1 MLSLRAHTANFITLL
16 NALFG
21 FLGCIAMIQ
30 DRFDLALI
38 ALIAAAIADFLD
50 GFIARIL
57 KVESAFGNF
66 MDSMADVISFG
77 LFPSLWWY
85 FSLSESLS
93 VLWAAGLASLLF
105 VSALLRLVRFSVYP
119 SKSIHF
125 EGLPTP
131 AMALFVVL
139 ITQTELFDQMAYFT
153 PVWFKR
159 AAVFLTLLFSGWM
172 VSKIPAISLKFKDY
186 TFKANILRY
195 LVMLSAIVGFVLLRE
210 ELVLVLLPTYTL
222 GSLLIKR

>member
-1 MLSLRAHTANFITLL
+1 MFSLRAHAANFITLL

-38 ALIAAAIADFLD
+38 ALVAAAIADFLD
-50 GFIARIL
+50 GFVARIL
-57 KVESAFGNF
+57 KVESVFGNF

-85 FSLSESLS
+85 FTLSESLS
-93 VLWAAGLASLLF
+93 VLWASGLASLLF
-105 VSALLRLVRFSVYP
+105 ACALLRLVRFSVYE

-153 PVWFKR
+153 PVWFER
-159 AAVFLTLLFSGWM
+159 AAVVLTLLFSGWM
-172 VSKIPAISLKFKDY
+172 VSKFPAVSLKFKDY
-186 TFKANILRY
+186 TFKKNALRY
-195 LVMLSAIVGFVLLRE
+195 LVIVSAIVGFILLRE
-210 ELVLVLLPTYTL
+210 ELVLVLLPTYAVS
-222 GSLLIKR
+222 SLLIKR